1 MALRRELAEACGE
14 LGRSEIQQ
22 AESWERRATKPLSWS
37 YSSRRRMWMGSL
49 VSPAAAADSGEVDV
63 ILVRELGWGQ
73 GQPGRSFPPAWEMFF
88 FLATHRTCRWMSYR
102 RSGLTIEESR
112 VLFDRVV
119 FFLRN
124 FNLLYLT
131 KSE

>member
-1 MALRRELAEACGE
+1 VVVALRRELAEACGE

-63 ILVRELGWGQ
+63 ILVRERVGTKAGVSLLL
-73 GQPGRSFPPAWEMFF
+73 GRSF
-88 FLATHRTCRWMSYR
+88 FLLRIARAVGCRIDD
-102 RSGLTIEESR
+102 L
-112 VLFDRVV
+112 D
-119 FFLRN
+119 
-124 FNLLYLT
+124 
-131 KSE
+131 

>member
-1 MALRRELAEACGE
+1 VVVALRRELAEACGE

-63 ILVRELGWGQ
+63 ILVRERVGTKAGVSLLL
-73 GQPGRSFPPAWEMFF
+73 GRSF
-88 FLATHRTCRWMSYR
+88 FL
-102 RSGLTIEESR
+102 
-112 VLFDRVV
+112 
-119 FFLRN
+119 LRIARAVGCCIDD
-124 FNLLYLT
+124 LD
-131 KSE
+131 

>member
-63 ILVRELGWGQ
+63 ILVRERVGNWGQ
-73 GQPGRSFPPAWEMFF
+73 RQEFPSCLGDLFSCYASHVPLDVVSTIWIE
-88 FLATHRTCRWMSYR
+88 YR
-102 RSGLTIEESR
+102 RNQGVI
-112 VLFDRVV
+112 
-119 FFLRN
+119 
-124 FNLLYLT
+124 
-131 KSE
+131 